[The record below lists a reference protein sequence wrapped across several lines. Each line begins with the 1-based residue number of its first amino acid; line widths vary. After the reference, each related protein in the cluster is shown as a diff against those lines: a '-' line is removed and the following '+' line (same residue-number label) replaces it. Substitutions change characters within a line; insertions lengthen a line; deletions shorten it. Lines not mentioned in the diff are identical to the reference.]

1 MRLGAADWNFL
12 AETVDDLGPLC
23 EKLDTYGLSAVIAPS
38 LIGKDALG
46 APDGD
51 AALAAYGE
59 TARERGIV
67 IGESFYFANLLDPDQ
82 AVRAEHIANVRT
94 MLVKAET
101 MGCKSVI
108 TLVGT
113 TEESGNPTAPHPTDG
128 YLYSDACKADFRE
141 VVLRIVDGLD
151 LPTVKYIIEP
161 WNNTFFYQ
169 PEEIAEFFD
178 SVDHPMVGLHLD
190 QMNMIHQ
197 STYYD
202 TTSLINKTFDL
213 LADKVFSVHMK
224 DLRIGRGPGD
234 FVSFKEV
241 LIGDGSMDYET
252 YLRRLA
258 DLPEDTPCFCEHLS
272 TEAEYALN
280 FARVQS
286 IARKVCVAFLPRGQ

>member
-1 MRLGAADWNFL
+1 MRLGAADWNFVAQTADEL
-12 AETVDDLGPLC
+12 EPLC
-23 EKLDTYGLSAVIAPS
+23 EKLDTYGLSAVIAPD
-38 LIGKDALG
+38 LLNADDDAVT
-46 APDGD
+46 
-51 AALAAYGE
+51 AYGE
-59 TARERGIV
+59 KARALDIV
-67 IGESFYFANLLDPDQ
+67 IGEAFYFANMLDPDP
-82 AVRAEHIANVRT
+82 AVRDEHIANVRT
-94 MLVKAET
+94 MLLKAER

-128 YLYSDACKADFRE
+128 YLYSKACKADFRE

-151 LPTVKYIIEP
+151 LPTAKYIIEP

-169 PEEIAEFFD
+169 PEDIAEFFD
-178 SVDHPMVGLHLD
+178 SVDHPAVGLHLD
-190 QMNMIHQ
+190 QMNMVHQ

-224 DLRIGRGPGD
+224 DIRIGRGPGD

-280 FARVQS
+280 FARVK
-286 IARKVCVAFLPRGQ
+286 AVADQAGVSFRPRMPSA